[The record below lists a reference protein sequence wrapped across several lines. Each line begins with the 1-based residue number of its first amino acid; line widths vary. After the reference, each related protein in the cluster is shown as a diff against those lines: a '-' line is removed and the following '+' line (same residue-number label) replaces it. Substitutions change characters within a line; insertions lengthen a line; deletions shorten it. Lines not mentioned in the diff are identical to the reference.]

1 MIPSWHCAQFCF
13 HVDLVSKV
21 RQEVVEQT
29 HGKINRVD
37 GERVRKGIVV
47 VESVDLV
54 MQETDEAANG
64 MGVAGEGA
72 PAVRVHT

>member
-1 MIPSWHCAQFCF
+1 MIPSLHCAQFYF
-13 HVDLVSKV
+13 HVDVIWKV

-37 GERVRKGIVV
+37 GERVRKGVVV
-47 VESVDLV
+47 VESVDLI
-54 MQETDEAANG
+54 MQETDEASNG
-64 MGVAGEGA
+64 MEMAGEGT

>member
-1 MIPSWHCAQFCF
+1 VIPSWHCTQFCF
-13 HVDLVSKV
+13 HVDVVSKV

-29 HGKINRVD
+29 HGKINRFD

-54 MQETDEAANG
+54 MQEMDEAANG
-64 MGVAGEGA
+64 MGVAGEGT